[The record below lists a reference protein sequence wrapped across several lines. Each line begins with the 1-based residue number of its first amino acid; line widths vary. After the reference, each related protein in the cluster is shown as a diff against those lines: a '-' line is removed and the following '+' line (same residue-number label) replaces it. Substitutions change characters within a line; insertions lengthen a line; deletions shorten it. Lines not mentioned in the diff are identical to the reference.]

1 MNRFSNGL
9 HLSQTIPVVCVSR
22 LHCYANVLSA
32 ISYFQSLV
40 DLWWLHCNPFTCCPG
55 YDLHGFIHAV
65 RHHSPKFTLSYI
77 YSLTPWFLL
86 CSVTTTISFFQEMA
100 YLSSC
105 FILSPDTTAVSFL
118 QEMADILSHPRVY
131 SFLHVPVQSASDS
144 VLMDMK
150 REYCQADFR
159 HVVDFLKAR

>member
-1 MNRFSNGL
+1 MTTDSCIV
-9 HLSQTIPVVCVSR
+9 T
-22 LHCYANVLSA
+22 
-32 ISYFQSLV
+32 LV
-40 DLWWLHCNPFTCCPG
+40 TGSPG
-55 YDLHGFIHAV
+55 YNRHCHIHALL
-65 RHHSPKFTLSYI
+65 HHSPKFTISFI

-86 CSVTTTISFFQEMA
+86 CSATTTISFFQELA
-100 YLSSC
+100 YLSLC
-105 FILSPDTTAVSFL
+105 FILSTDATAISFL